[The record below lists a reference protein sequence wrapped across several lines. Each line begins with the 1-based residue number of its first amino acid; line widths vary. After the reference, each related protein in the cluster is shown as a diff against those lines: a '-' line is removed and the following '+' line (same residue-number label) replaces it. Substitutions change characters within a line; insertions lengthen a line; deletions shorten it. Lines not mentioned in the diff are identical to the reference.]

1 MHFSVNSVLN
11 LNIRYILLSLAA
23 SFLLAACDSSD
34 DKAAPV
40 EIIELSSANIDA
52 FTVEIANDY
61 LTTVDS
67 LVTEFKKHKKANDA
81 YGFTQYRNYYWTPA
95 YIEKKDYYSA
105 VIEKN
110 RDFLSNSKIRPLFN
124 KFDNLIYFGV
134 DLKNSLLEKDRK
146 LLDKT
151 MAGLKQ
157 EKADVIV
164 VLKATG
170 LVAEF
175 KQFRKANAAAS
186 APLSIISN

>member
-11 LNIRYILLSLAA
+11 LNIRYILLSLAI
-23 SFLLAACDSSD
+23 SFFLVACGDN
-34 DKAAPV
+34 KVAPI
-40 EIIELSSANIDA
+40 EIIKLSSTNIDA
-52 FTVEIANDY
+52 FTVELANDY

-95 YIEKKDYYSA
+95 YIEKKDYYAA
-105 VIEKN
+105 VIEQN
-110 RDFLSNSKIRPLFN
+110 RDFLANSKIRPIFN

-151 MAGLKQ
+151 MVSLKK
-157 EKADVIV
+157 EKADVIA

-170 LVAEF
+170 LVTEF
-175 KQFRKANAAAS
+175 KKFRKANAAAP
-186 APLSIISN
+186 APLPLISY